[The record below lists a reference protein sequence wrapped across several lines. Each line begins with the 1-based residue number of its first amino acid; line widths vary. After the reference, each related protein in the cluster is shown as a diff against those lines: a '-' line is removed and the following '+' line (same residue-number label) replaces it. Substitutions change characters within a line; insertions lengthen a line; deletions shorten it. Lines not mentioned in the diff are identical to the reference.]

1 MTSFRRLFR
10 LIGREPEPAEDIAS
24 EFEAHLQ
31 MKADALAR
39 AGLPPAEARREA
51 ERRFG
56 PLERFAA
63 ECRAIDRAERKER
76 RRREWWSGALQD
88 LRLAARGL
96 LRAPAFAITAVIVLA
111 AGIGLNATAFT
122 VLRGVV
128 LRPLP
133 FPRSD
138 RLVAIYSSNP
148 QAGWPAFAVSPTD
161 FYDWARETRS
171 FQAMVAWTGYTAAA
185 TGIGPAEQVPV
196 VAVTAGFQPVAAV
209 SPRLGRAFAAPE
221 FVPGSPRV
229 AMLSYDAWNSR
240 FGRDPRV
247 LGRRWTL
254 DGESYQIIGVM
265 PRRFAFP
272 IETTAAW
279 VPFRTPKD
287 VATQRGAHYVWVAG
301 RLADGA
307 SLKTARTELVTLAGR
322 IAREFPKTNAGW
334 TVHLV
339 PLHEDVVGDVRPT
352 LLLLMAG
359 GGLLLV
365 LACANVAN
373 LVLVR
378 AIGRSGE
385 VALRSALGAGR
396 GRLLWHGAS
405 EVLVLVA
412 IGAIGAIPVAAFG
425 AATIRRFA
433 PHGVPRI
440 DEVRLDAAALL
451 FTLGITALAALLVS
465 LAPARRIAR
474 IDLRTALAGPGG
486 RTVGGGR
493 SLYRW
498 LVALETAVALALLAV
513 AGVLLKSKARL
524 EHVDPGF
531 DPSATF
537 IGEVT
542 LPDKAYA
549 TSAAIVRFQGE
560 LLGKLRQVR
569 GVQSAALVFGLPLSD
584 FGYSS
589 SFTIDSVPVPDG
601 VSQSAQLRV
610 VSTDYFATLKIP
622 LIAGRGF
629 TSGDRRGTRPVVL
642 ISAAAA
648 RKFWPDG
655 RFLGRYA
662 RVAAQPGPSDDRP
675 QGEIVGV
682 VGDVREQGL
691 DKEPR
696 AIIYANLEQVPVAG
710 LTIALRATVAP
721 LSLAPELRRIVT
733 ALDPELPLSD
743 VRTMDEVVREATAQP
758 RFRAWLM
765 GFFALLA
772 TALAGLGVY
781 GVISHIVAQ
790 RTREMGLR
798 RALGAS
804 DRQVVRQV
812 LRAGMRDA
820 AIGAVLGLGLGWMIT
835 RQLVKLLFEVRPGDP
850 LVLAVSAAL
859 FLGIA
864 LLACW
869 VPARRAT
876 KSDPLV
882 VLRGE

>member
-1 MTSFRRLFR
+1 MASFRRLFR
-10 LIGREPEPAEDIAS
+10 LIGREPEPAEDVAS

-39 AGLPPAEARREA
+39 SGLSPQEARREA

-63 ECRAIDRAERKER
+63 ECRDIDRAERQER

-88 LRLAARGL
+88 LRLAMRGL
-96 LRAPAFAITAVIVLA
+96 IRAPAFAVTAIIVLA
-111 AGIGLNATAFT
+111 AGIGLNATVFT

-133 FPRSD
+133 FPRSE

-148 QAGWPAFAVSPTD
+148 KSGWPSFAVSPTD
-161 FYDWARETRS
+161 FYDWSREAHS
-171 FQAMVAWTGYTAAA
+171 FQAMFAWSSYTAAA

-196 VAVTAGFQPVAAV
+196 VTVTAGFQPVTGTL
-209 SPRLGRAFAAPE
+209 PLLGRSFAAAE
-221 FVPGSPRV
+221 FEPGSPRV
-229 AMLSYDAWNSR
+229 AVLSYAAWNSR
-240 FGRDPRV
+240 FGADPAV
-247 LGRRWTL
+247 PGKRWTL
-254 DGESYQIIGVM
+254 DGESYEIIGVM
-265 PRRFAFP
+265 PPGFGFP
-272 IETTAAW
+272 IGVTAAW
-279 VPFRTPKD
+279 IPFRTPKD
-287 VATQRGAHYVWVAG
+287 VAIQRGAHYLWVAG
-301 RLADGA
+301 RLADGS
-307 SLKTARTELVTLAGR
+307 SLETAETELSTIAGR
-322 IAREFPKTNAGW
+322 IEREFPKTNSGW
-334 TVHLV
+334 TVRLLT
-339 PLHEDVVGDVRPT
+339 LHEDVVGDVRPT

-405 EVLVLVA
+405 EVLVLVG
-412 IGAIGAIPVAAFG
+412 IGAVGAIPVAALG
-425 AATIRRFA
+425 AAAIRRFA
-433 PHGVPRI
+433 PQGVPRI
-440 DEVRLDAAALL
+440 EEVRLDAVALL
-451 FTLGITALAALLVS
+451 FTLGITALTALLVS
-465 LAPARRIAR
+465 LAPARRIAQ
-474 IDLRTALAGPGG
+474 IDLRNALANSGG
-486 RTVGGGR
+486 RAMGGGR

-498 LVALETAVALALLAV
+498 LVALETALALALLAV
-513 AGVLLKSKARL
+513 AGVLVKSKARL

-531 DPSATF
+531 DPSTTLV
-537 IGEVT
+537 GEIS
-542 LPDKAYA
+542 LPDKTYP
-549 TSAAIVRFQGE
+549 TSDAVGRFAND

-569 GVQSAALVFGLPLSD
+569 GVQSASLVFGLPLSD

-601 VSQSAQLRV
+601 VSQSAQLRG
-610 VSTDYFATLKIP
+610 VSTDYFTTMRIP
-622 LIAGRGF
+622 LVAGRGF
-629 TSGDRRGTRPVVL
+629 NSGDRKGSPHVVL

-655 RFLGRYA
+655 RFLGRFVRLGA
-662 RVAAQPGPSDDRP
+662 RPGPGNDRAE
-675 QGEIVGV
+675 GEIVGV
-682 VGDVREQGL
+682 VGDVHEQGL

-696 AIIYANLEQVPVAG
+696 AIIYANLDQVPVSG
-710 LTIALRATVAP
+710 LTILARTAPAP
-721 LSLAPELRRIVT
+721 LSLAPDLRRIVT
-733 ALDPELPLSD
+733 ALDPELPLTD
-743 VRTMDEVVREATAQP
+743 VRTLNDVVRAATAQP

-781 GVISHIVAQ
+781 SVISHIVAQ

-804 DRQVVRQV
+804 DHQVVGQV

-820 AIGAVLGLGLGWMIT
+820 AIGAVAGLTLGWMIT

-850 LVLAVSAAL
+850 LVLALSAVL

-864 LLACW
+864 LVACW

-876 KSDPLV
+876 KSDPLI